1 MGARKWSMQ
10 ELLKIFKKYL
20 TIGSGKMYNYIIKKG
35 GKEKLNMW
43 AIVRPEPCNEI

>member
-1 MGARKWSMQ
+1 M
-10 ELLKIFKKYL
+10 LKFFKNYL
-20 TIGSGKMYNYIIKKG
+20 TVGGSMNYNYNIKKG

>member
-1 MGARKWSMQ
+1 MS
-10 ELLKIFKKYL
+10 KIFKKDL
-20 TIGSGKMYNYIIKKG
+20 TTRTTINYNYIIKKG

>member
-1 MGARKWSMQ
+1 MKKF
-10 ELLKIFKKYL
+10 LKKTCVDLATYYI
-20 TIGSGKMYNYIIKKG
+20 IIIKKG